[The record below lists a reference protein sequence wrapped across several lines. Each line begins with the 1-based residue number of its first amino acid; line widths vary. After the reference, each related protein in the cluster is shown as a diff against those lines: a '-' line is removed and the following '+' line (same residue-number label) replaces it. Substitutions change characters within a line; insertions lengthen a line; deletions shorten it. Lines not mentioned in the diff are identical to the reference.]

1 MKKIKNIIKNNAELG
16 ELKREVMNGSADE
29 IVEQTLA
36 KMKELAIRDSSH
48 PMITKIAEDIKC
60 CCEYKMA
67 KKAFNIIVSLI
78 QYVPDPKDEEYVRAP
93 IHCLKEQQGDC
104 DDMSTLFASI
114 MKALNISVMFKAIA
128 WRRYEFTHVY
138 CLFYCSK
145 IQKWIVADPVIKVFG
160 KEKAGIIRE
169 KLLKV

>member
-1 MKKIKNIIKNNAELG
+1 MNKIKNIIKNNVELG
-16 ELKREVMNGSADE
+16 ELKREVMKGSADE
-29 IVEQTLA
+29 IVDQTLA

-48 PMITKIAEDIKC
+48 PMITQIAKDINC
-60 CCEYKMA
+60 CSVHIVA
-67 KKAFNIIVSLI
+67 KKTFDMIVSLI
-78 QYVPDPKDEEYVRAP
+78 RYVSDPKNEEYVRAP

-104 DDMSTLFASI
+104 DDMSTLFACI
-114 MKALNISVMFKAIA
+114 MKALNIPVMFKAIA

-138 CLFYCSK
+138 CLFYCSE

-160 KEKAGIIRE
+160 KEKVGIIRE